1 MHPCGEMKDR
11 AHKAGTLALTSAPPL
26 QTSFNLWEADKFCL
40 SSSLNLPRRRTVPR
54 LKTVRSRL
62 PLTTRQRGKHVLNEG
77 LGFVALGRL
86 GHPGRRVELNKTIV
100 RESNCERA
108 AGP

>member
-1 MHPCGEMKDR
+1 MKDR

-26 QTSFNLWEADKFCL
+26 QTHLTFGKPISFCL
-40 SSSLNLPRRRTVPR
+40 PSSLNLPRRPNSSR

-62 PLTTRQRGKHVLNEG
+62 PLTTRQRGKHVVNEG

>member
-1 MHPCGEMKDR
+1 MKDR
-11 AHKAGTLALTSAPPL
+11 AHKAGTLALTSGPPL

-40 SSSLNLPRRRTVPR
+40 SSSLKPPQTPYSSR
-54 LKTVRSRL
+54 LKTVRSR
-62 PLTTRQRGKHVLNEG
+62 PPFNDAPTRQARWSMTASVLSRSAG
-77 LGFVALGRL
+77 L
-86 GHPGRRVELNKTIV
+86 GHPGRRVELNETIV

>member
-1 MHPCGEMKDR
+1 MKGR
-11 AHKAGTLALTSAPPL
+11 ARKAGTLALTSGPPL
-26 QTSFNLWEADKFCL
+26 QTSFNLWEADMFCL
-40 SSSLNLPRRRTVPR
+40 SSSLKPRQTPYSSR

>member
-1 MHPCGEMKDR
+1 MKDR
-11 AHKAGTLALTSAPPL
+11 AHKAGTLALTSGPLL
-26 QTSFNLWEADKFCL
+26 QTSFNLWEADKFFCL
-40 SSSLNLPRRRTVPR
+40 SSSLNPPQTPYSSR

-62 PLTTRQRGKHVLNEG
+62 PLTTRQRGKHVVNEG

-86 GHPGRRVELNKTIV
+86 GHPGRRVELNKTFV

>member
-26 QTSFNLWEADKFCL
+26 QTSFNLWEVDISFCL
-40 SSSLNLPRRRTVPR
+40 SSSLKPPQTPYSSR

-62 PLTTRQRGKHVLNEG
+62 PLPTRQRGKHVLNEG

-100 RESNCERA
+100 RESNCER
-108 AGP
+108 